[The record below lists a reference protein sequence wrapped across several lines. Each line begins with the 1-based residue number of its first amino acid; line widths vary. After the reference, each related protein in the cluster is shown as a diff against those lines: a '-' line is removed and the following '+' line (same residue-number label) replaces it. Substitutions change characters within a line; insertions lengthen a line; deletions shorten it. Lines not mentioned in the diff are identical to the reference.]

1 MNQEDTVLSKI
12 SLSQKDKYCMI
23 PLTWGILKTQALRKR
38 EQNGSCQGLR
48 RGQWGVMRVGSFS
61 YTR

>member
-1 MNQEDTVLSKI
+1 MGEHMNQEDTVLNEI

-23 PLTWGILKTQALRKR
+23 PLTWDILKSQALRKK

-48 RGQWGVMRVGSFS
+48 RGQWGVTHV
-61 YTR
+61 